1 MVGFFMGT
9 SVFVIVEY
17 VIKILAIGIVPENRR
32 PSSSA
37 AWLLLILFLPIVGV
51 PLFLML
57 GSPYVNRRRARIQAQ
72 ANQLFEKGTDL
83 LPTVPEAV
91 TLSAELHGIVE
102 LTRRLTELP
111 MVTGINHGVEMGY
124 EASIDRMTKLVASA
138 RETVHVEIYI
148 VSRDETTEG
157 FFAALE
163 DAVKRG
169 VKVRVLLDHIGSRKY
184 RGFRAML
191 KCMTKAG
198 IDWRLMLP
206 FRPFRGKMR
215 RIDLRNHRKLMVI
228 DGRVAVMGSQNMIE
242 APYGSKRNRE
252 LGRRWND
259 ITIELTG
266 EIVSSLEAVFIVDWY
281 AESGE
286 IVDMHAYRG
295 EGDADD
301 AAQLLPTRHVP
312 QWSVGGEVNA
322 VQLIPSG
329 PGFRT
334 DPNLR
339 AFNSLIYRAKRRLAI
354 VSPYFVPDESLL
366 AAITTAAY
374 RGVTVELYVSEV
386 ADQFMVDRAQ
396 SSYYQ
401 ALLDSGVRIY
411 LYPAP
416 EVLHTK
422 CFLVDDEIAVLG
434 SSNMDMRSFGLN
446 YEISLL
452 AYGGDIVDQV
462 RDVIDEYAALSSV
475 LDAEEWPKR
484 SMVRRYV
491 ESVMR
496 LTSALQLVRIK
507 SSFCSVRIAGGV
519 VGSGRSVR
527 DREVAL
533 RRLRCLDLVQ
543 SGNGEVLS
551 RYS

>member
-1 MVGFFMGT
+1 MDGFLIGT
-9 SVFVIVEY
+9 SAFVIIEY

-32 PSSSA
+32 PSSST
-37 AWLLLILFLPIVGV
+37 AWLLLILFVPIVGV
-51 PLFLML
+51 PLFLLL
-57 GSPYVNRRRARIQAQ
+57 GSPYVNRRRARIQTE
-72 ANQLFEKGTDL
+72 ANQLLAKGNSL
-83 LPTVPEAV
+83 LPSVPESVA
-91 TLSAELHGIVE
+91 LPAELDGIVE

-111 MVTGINHGVEMGY
+111 MVTGTNHGVEMGY
-124 EASIDRMTKLVASA
+124 EASIDRMTRVVEQA

-148 VSRDETTEG
+148 VARDETTEA
-157 FFAALE
+157 FFQALE
-163 DAVKRG
+163 RAVQRG
-169 VKVRVLLDHIGSRKY
+169 VKVRMLVDHIGSRKY
-184 RGFRAML
+184 PGFRDML
-191 KCMTKAG
+191 KRMTEAG
-198 IDWRLMLP
+198 IDWHLMLP
-206 FRPFRGKMR
+206 FLPFQGKMR
-215 RIDLRNHRKLMVI
+215 RIDLRNHRKLLVV

-242 APYGSKRNRE
+242 AQYGSKKNRE

-286 IVDMHAYRG
+286 TIDLHADRG
-295 EGDADD
+295 SGDADA
-301 AAQLLPTRHVP
+301 AAQLLPARRGP
-312 QWSVGGEVNA
+312 QRPVGGEVNA

-329 PGFRT
+329 PGFHT

-339 AFNSLIYRAKRRLAI
+339 AFNSLIYLAKRRLAI

-374 RGVTVELYVSEV
+374 RGVHVELYVSEV

-401 ALLDSGVRIY
+401 ALLDAGVRIV

-422 CFLVDDEIAVLG
+422 CFLIDDEIAVLG

-452 AYGGDIVDQV
+452 AYGGDIIDQV
-462 RDVIDEYAALSSV
+462 RDVIAEYASLSNV
-475 LDAEEWPKR
+475 LDASEWPHR
-484 SMVRRYV
+484 SKIRRYT

-496 LTSALQLVRIK
+496 LTSALQ
-507 SSFCSVRIAGGV
+507 
-519 VGSGRSVR
+519 
-527 DREVAL
+527 
-533 RRLRCLDLVQ
+533 
-543 SGNGEVLS
+543 
-551 RYS
+551 